1 MTQPP
6 EYYIWVRDPSGE
18 SWHGLKPV
26 TRERGEKLV
35 AKYGKKHPENCYWIG
50 AAKPVEQPVAEPK
63 KEENP

>member
-1 MTQPP
+1 MILPT
-6 EYYIWVRDPSGE
+6 EYYIWVRDPNGE

-35 AKYGKKHPENCYWIG
+35 AKYGKRYPTNHYWLD
-50 AAKPVEQPVAEPK
+50 PVEQPVAEPK

>member
-1 MTQPP
+1 MILPT

-26 TRERGEKLV
+26 TRERGLTLA
-35 AKYGKKHPENCYWIG
+35 AKYGKKHPLNHYWLE
-50 AAKPVEQPVAEPK
+50 PVEQPVAEPK

>member
-1 MTQPP
+1 MILPT
-6 EYYIWVRDPSGE
+6 EYYIWVRDPNGE

-35 AKYGKKHPENCYWIG
+35 AKYGKKHPLNHYWLE
-50 AAKPVEQPVAEPK
+50 PVEQPVAEPK